1 MGINWI
7 KVEEKMPVDNG
18 KIQKFLVCTT
28 MKTSVF
34 QNCDIRTCYFTDRFK
49 KEDSHIP
56 DGIKITY
63 WAELEKPEE
72 LKQVNDIRD
81 LFVNTENENDVVTLE
96 EIKRRYI
103 DIQGTEEGF
112 DEYVTSGFRDGI
124 ETEYRML

>member
-7 KVEEKMPVDNG
+7 NCKDEMPVDNG

-34 QNCDIRTCYFTDRFK
+34 QNCDIRTCYFTDRFR

-56 DGIKITY
+56 DGIKITH

-72 LKQVNDIRD
+72 LKRVNDMRD
-81 LFVNTENENDVVTLE
+81 LFVNTEDENDVVTLG

-112 DEYVTSGFRDGI
+112 DEYVISGFRDGI
-124 ETEYRML
+124 EAEYRRL

>member
-103 DIQGTEEGF
+103 DIQGTVEGF
-112 DEYVTSGFRDGI
+112 EKYVANGFRDGI
-124 ETEYRML
+124 EAEYRRL